1 MPPKKTRRRTLNQAL
16 PPYDA
21 PSGNVPLEAL
31 RGLAQPVESQTETVT
46 VRFTGQFLTIW
57 QSLKAQHPG
66 VSPSELVR
74 QAIIVRLALDMK
86 DDAGNLV
93 PYMAEVT
100 LHGKQERINLAQF
113 LGIPPA

>member
-1 MPPKKTRRRTLNQAL
+1 M
-16 PPYDA
+16 
-21 PSGNVPLEAL
+21 
-31 RGLAQPVESQTETVT
+31 
-46 VRFTGQFLTIW
+46 RFTGQLLTIW
-57 QSLKAQHPG
+57 KGLKKQHPG

-74 QAIIVRLALDMK
+74 QAVIVRLALDMK
-86 DDAGNLV
+86 DDAGKPV